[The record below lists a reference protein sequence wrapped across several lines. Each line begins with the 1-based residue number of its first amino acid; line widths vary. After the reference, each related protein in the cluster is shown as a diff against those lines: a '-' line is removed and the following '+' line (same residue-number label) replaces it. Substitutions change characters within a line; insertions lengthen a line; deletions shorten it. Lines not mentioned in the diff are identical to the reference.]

1 MQISIFAVGRMKRG
15 AEQKL
20 VDHYLERFSKSSGAI
35 GLHFKRLQE
44 ISESRAQTACQRME
58 EEGRKL
64 IEFLP
69 EKCQLIVLDERGKS
83 ISSPTFAEKLVFYRD
98 AGIRDI
104 TIALGGPDG
113 HNEQI
118 RGRADFLLSFGFMTW
133 PHQIA
138 RILLAEQ
145 LYRAV
150 TIVSNHPY
158 HRF

>member
-1 MQISIFAVGRMKRG
+1 MQISIFAVGRMKKG
-15 AEQKL
+15 AGREL
-20 VDHYLERFSKSSGAI
+20 VHHYLDRFSRSSEAVGFH
-35 GLHFKRLQE
+35 LKKLQE

-69 EKCQLIVLDERGKS
+69 EKCRLIVLDERGKS
-83 ISSPTFAEKLVFYRD
+83 ISSSAFAEKLEFYRD
-98 AGIRDI
+98 EGVRDVI
-104 TIALGGPDG
+104 IALGGPDG

-118 RGRADFLLSFGFMTW
+118 RSRADFLLSFGCMTW
-133 PHQIA
+133 PHQIV
-138 RILLAEQ
+138 RILLIEQ

-158 HRF
+158 HRV

>member
-15 AEQKL
+15 AEHKL
-20 VDHYLERFSKSSGAI
+20 VDHYLDRFSKSCGTV
-35 GLHFKRLQE
+35 GFHLKKLQE
-44 ISESRAQTACQRME
+44 VSESRAQTACQRME

-69 EKCQLIVLDERGKS
+69 EKCRLIVLDERGKS
-83 ISSPTFAEKLVFYRD
+83 ISSSAFAEKLGFYRD
-98 AGIRDI
+98 EGIRDLV
-104 TIALGGPDG
+104 IALGGPDG

-118 RGRADFLLSFGFMTW
+118 RSRADFLLSFGFMTW

-138 RILLAEQ
+138 RILLTEQ

-150 TIVSNHPY
+150 MIASNHPY
-158 HRF
+158 HRD